1 MLMTLKRQSSP
12 KRKLLAAARAASAH
26 LPHGIPPVLFLTD
39 PARTPD
45 PVRTANRLPP
55 GWGVIYRHFGAPDAT
70 GVAHDLAR
78 ICRAGHL
85 RLLIAADPL
94 LALKVGA
101 DGVHW
106 PFARLA
112 AARRWRTRFAL
123 MTASAH
129 SPADLRTI
137 AHFPVDAALL
147 SAVFASASP
156 TAGKPLGPLKL
167 RALAQRTSCPV
178 YALGGIGPDN
188 AAMVAPVAGLAAVE
202 SVTAAFNPVR

>member
-1 MLMTLKRQSSP
+1 MMTLKRQSSP

-45 PVRTANRLPP
+45 PVRTANCLPP
-55 GWGVIYRHFGAPDAT
+55 GWGVIYRHFGAPDAGT
-70 GVAHDLAR
+70 IAADLAHV
-78 ICRAGHL
+78 CRARKL
-85 RLLIAADPL
+85 RLLISADPV
-94 LALKVGA
+94 LAMAVDA
-101 DGVHW
+101 AGVHW
-106 PFARLA
+106 PHACLA
-112 AARRWRTRFAL
+112 SSRKWRDAFPL

-137 AHFPVDAALL
+137 AHFPVDAALF
-147 SAVFASASP
+147 SSVFASASP

-178 YALGGIGPDN
+178 YALGGIGLDN

-202 SVTAAFNPVR
+202 SVTAAFSPVR